1 MTLMNNYAVF
11 RRHAWRDSAE
21 LERAASR
28 SIRIGQEEMADRVR
42 WLRSYVCEEED
53 GTLGSVCIFQA
64 VDPDAIIEHAR
75 RARLTCDAV
84 LPISRTVIVTD
95 DPTR

>member
-1 MTLMNNYAVF
+1 MNSYAVF
-11 RRHAWRDSAE
+11 RRRAWRDNAE

-28 SIRIGQEEMADRVR
+28 SIRIGNEEMADRVR
-42 WLRSYVCEEED
+42 WIRSYVCEEED

-64 VDPDAIIEHAR
+64 VDRDAIVEHSR
-75 RARLTCDAV
+75 RARLACDDV

-95 DPTR
+95 ELTR